1 MDSVKAIIAKTTISK
16 IKMQSRENTVFAI
29 HITDKRLIILMDK
42 EFFKSTWD
50 YKRTSEQESRL
61 RI

>member
-42 EFFKSTWD
+42 EFYKSTWD
-50 YKRTSEQESRL
+50 
-61 RI
+61 